1 MRVEGSQCSGTG
13 SVAGALDDEEDG
25 LSRNQSSPS
34 QRNRI
39 GERPLRQFTQP
50 LMATRGNAANN
61 QPGAPTDQP
70 GEAAAT
76 TVSAARPWTSAT
88 AARKRR
94 ET

>member
-13 SVAGALDDEEDG
+13 SAAGALEQEEEG
-25 LSRNQSSPS
+25 SSRNQSSPL